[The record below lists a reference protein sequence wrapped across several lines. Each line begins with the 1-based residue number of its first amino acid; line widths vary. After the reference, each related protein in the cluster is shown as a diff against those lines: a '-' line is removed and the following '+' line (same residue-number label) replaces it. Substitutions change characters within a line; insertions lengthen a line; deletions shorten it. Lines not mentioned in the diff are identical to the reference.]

1 MQRLETGGRR
11 ILVLA
16 ALATGMIALWLFTVV
31 GTVLPR
37 QDPAHLGLWPGL
49 AIALLAYAGFTLA
62 FALRG
67 GRPAWLAAI
76 VVACSLAALAFGG
89 YAVAIEVGAAQPGT
103 GTGGGHFEGYL
114 LVMGAVLS
122 GDGLC
127 ALGYAAITAR
137 RARVVCSSGA

>member
-1 MQRLETGGRR
+1 MEAVGRR

-37 QDPAHLGLWPGL
+37 QDPAHVGMWTGL
-49 AIALLAYAGFTLA
+49 AIAFLAYGGLTLA
-62 FALRG
+62 FVLRG
-67 GRPAWLAAI
+67 GRPAWLATI

-89 YAVAIEVGAAQPGT
+89 YAVATEVHAAQPGT
-103 GTGGGHFEGYL
+103 GAGGGHFEGYL

-122 GDGLC
+122 GHGLC

-137 RARVVCSSGA
+137 RPHRPRAA